1 MKSIFKKYQICLAQY
16 LLAFLLFFF
25 FCSVQIYKFRPTFSR
40 LYDNRTG
47 TDLKDAI
54 DKLRQYSTSEQ
65 QNYKAIT
72 VTLPDIDTERMKE
85 ENKHYCTH

>member
-16 LLAFLLFFF
+16 LLAVF
-25 FCSVQIYKFRPTFSR
+25 FCSAQIYEFRPTFSR

-47 TDLKDAI
+47 TSLKDAI
-54 DKLRQYSTSEQ
+54 DKLRQYRTSEQ

-85 ENKHYCTH
+85 KNHYCTH

>member
-1 MKSIFKKYQICLAQY
+1 MYE
-16 LLAFLLFFF
+16 
-25 FCSVQIYKFRPTFSR
+25 
-40 LYDNRTG
+40 
-47 TDLKDAI
+47 DLKDAI

>member
-1 MKSIFKKYQICLAQY
+1 MLSTVFTCVFVIV
-16 LLAFLLFFF
+16 F
-25 FCSVQIYKFRPTFSR
+25 FCSVQIYKFRPTYSR